1 MIAGTMSSAGLK
13 EKIILTTLG
22 IGLIFAFLVSLGI
35 GQIYIPLNDIIVI
48 LLKPLGLFS
57 ETTVDTV
64 HETVLWNIRMPRLVM
79 TVLIGAALAVSGA
92 CLQGLFRNPLVEPGL
107 IGVSNGSA
115 LAVVVLIVFGGYF
128 SFTRE
133 SVGMHVLMPLFAF
146 SGGLVAT
153 MLVVQIARFVGQG
166 SIAVLILCG
175 VAVNALA
182 GALMGLSI
190 FYADENQLRMFTFW
204 TLGDLSGASWQGLAY
219 ATPLLVLSSL
229 WLLTFQNDLNA
240 IALGESEAFHM
251 GVNVPKVKKAVI
263 FFCALAVGASVSLA
277 GAIGFIGLVVP
288 HLIRVTFHADN
299 RLILP
304 ASILGGPILLILA
317 DLVARTIVAP
327 SELPI
332 GVVTALVGAPFFIF
346 LLIRSK
352 KKKELIS

>member
-1 MIAGTMSSAGLK
+1 MIAMAMTSAGQK
-13 EKIILTTLG
+13 EKVVLATLG
-22 IGLIFAFLVSLGI
+22 VGLVFVFLISLGI
-35 GQIYIPLNDIIVI
+35 GQIYIPLGNITTI
-48 LLKPLGLFS
+48 LLKPLGFFADA
-57 ETTVDTV
+57 TVDSV
-64 HETVLWNIRMPRLVM
+64 HETVLWSIRLPRLVM
-79 TVLIGAALAVSGA
+79 TVLVGAALAVSGA
-92 CLQGLFRNPLVEPGL
+92 SLQGLFRNPLVEPGL
-107 IGVSNGSA
+107 IGVSTGSA
-115 LAVVVLIVFGGYF
+115 LAVVVLIVFGGFF
-128 SFTRE
+128 SLTPDNT
-133 SVGMHVLMPLFAF
+133 GMHIMMPLFAF
-146 SGGLVAT
+146 SGGLLSTV
-153 MLVVQIARFVGQG
+153 LVVQIARFVGQG
-166 SIAVLILCG
+166 SIAILILCG

-182 GALMGLSI
+182 GALMGLAI
-190 FYADENQLRMFTFW
+190 FYADDNQLRMFTFW

-219 ATPLLVLSSL
+219 ASPLLLISSL

-240 IALGESEAFHM
+240 IALGESEAFHV
-251 GVNVPKVKKAVI
+251 GVNVPRVKKAVV

-299 RLILP
+299 RLVLP

-317 DLVARTIVAP
+317 DLAARTIVAP